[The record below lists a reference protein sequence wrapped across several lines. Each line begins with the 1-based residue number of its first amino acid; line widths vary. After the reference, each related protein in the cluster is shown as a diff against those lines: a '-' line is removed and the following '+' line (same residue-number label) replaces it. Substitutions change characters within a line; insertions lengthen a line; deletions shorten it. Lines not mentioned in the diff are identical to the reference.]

1 MTLAL
6 DLRQPIADIRDR
18 ASVLPRHVLM
28 PIEDL
33 VEILLNLA
41 LIGIIVAA
49 YPLRA
54 AYRWSKRASR
64 IGA

>member
-28 PIEDL
+28 AVEDS
-33 VEILLNLA
+33 VEILLNVLF
-41 LIGIIVAA
+41 IGIIVAA

-54 AYRWSKRASR
+54 AYRWSKRTKR
-64 IGA
+64 IRT